1 MRRMRFSPLQSIETR
16 DVTGDRPLITLVV
29 QFQFPA
35 AAKEEIS
42 LADRCKVEGIRG
54 MTFYLEPQI
63 GDTLEFGGYL
73 WKVVGRLIRPN
84 EYRKHG
90 RRILPV
96 IDTQYL
102 GACPEDSL

>member
-16 DVTGDRPLITLVV
+16 DVTGDRALVTLVI
-29 QFQFPA
+29 QFQFPPDA
-35 AAKEEIS
+35 ADKIP
-42 LADRCKVEGIRG
+42 LDQRNKIEGIRG
-54 MTFYLEPQI
+54 MTCYLEPQI
-63 GDTLEFGGYL
+63 GDTLEWGGHL
-73 WKVVGRLIRPN
+73 WKVSNRLIRPN

-102 GACPEDSL
+102 GPCPEDSL